1 MKDKLRLRCPIVVE
15 GKYDKIRLSS
25 FVETPIFVLN
35 GFSVFNDREK
45 LTLLKRA
52 CAETGLILFTDSD
65 RAGTFLRSKLKGM
78 LACGTVYQVY
88 APCVKG
94 KEKRKPAPS
103 ADGLLGIEGLDAE
116 TLYPLLAP
124 FAADAGRQ
132 AAGAGVNRAMWYA
145 DGFSGGEHSRER
157 REKLA
162 KALQLPPTLS
172 SGALLEAINLLVS
185 AETYERVKKQI

>member
-1 MKDKLRLRCPIVVE
+1 MENKLRLRCPIVVE
-15 GKYDKIRLSS
+15 GKYDKIRLAS

-45 LTLLKRA
+45 QALLKRA

-78 LACGTVYQVY
+78 LAGGKVYQVF
-88 APCVKG
+88 APCVQG
-94 KEKRKPAPS
+94 KERRKSAPS
-103 ADGLLGIEGLDAE
+103 ADGLLGVEGFSFE

-124 FAADAGRQ
+124 FAADSGRE
-132 AAGAGVNRAMWYA
+132 AVGAGITRAMWYA
-145 DGFSGGEHSRER
+145 DGFSGGENASARRER
-157 REKLA
+157 LA
-162 KALQLPPTLS
+162 KALQLPTSLS
-172 SGALLEAINLLVS
+172 SGALLEAVNLLVS